1 MRFENKVALVTG
13 GSSGI
18 GAETCTRFAEEGATV
33 AVVASSSLEKAQTTV
48 DRCGDKAKAKAF
60 ACDVSDLA
68 QIDRLVAD
76 VISEFGRIDIL
87 VNAAGVFYP
96 TRIGETDED
105 MYDRMADANLKG
117 CFFMC
122 NAVAPH
128 MIKSGGGKIVNLAS
142 AAGIAGR
149 SNYIVYSAVKAGVI
163 NMTRSLAAAL
173 APHDINVNCL
183 APGNTATAMNE
194 NVRTEP
200 EYAEI
205 FETIKK
211 NTLSNRPFADPREMA
226 GAVLFLCSQDA
237 AAAHG
242 TMLLM
247 DEGLSAGY

>member
-18 GAETCTRFAEEGATV
+18 GAETCVRFAEEGAKV
-33 AVVASSSLEKAQTTV
+33 AVVASASLDKAQATV
-48 DRCGDKAKAKAF
+48 GRCGEGAKAF
-60 ACDVSDLA
+60 TCDVSDVA
-68 QIDRLVAD
+68 QIDKLVSD
-76 VISEFGRIDIL
+76 VMAAYGRIDIL
-87 VNAAGVFYP
+87 VNAAGVFFP
-96 TRIGETDED
+96 TRIGETEEEMFDE
-105 MYDRMADANLKG
+105 MAGANLKG

-128 MIKSGGGKIVNLAS
+128 MIENGGGKIVNLGS
-142 AAGIAGR
+142 AAGTAGR
-149 SNYIVYSAVKAGVI
+149 SNYIIYSAVKAGVI

-183 APGNTATAMNE
+183 APGNTATSMNE

-205 FETIKK
+205 YETIKK

-226 GAVLFLCSQDA
+226 GAVLFLSSDDSK
-237 AAAHG
+237 AAHG
-242 TMLLM
+242 AMLLM

>member
-18 GAETCTRFAEEGATV
+18 GAEICVRFAEEGARV

-48 DRCGDKAKAKAF
+48 DRCGEKARAF
-60 ACDVSDLA
+60 ACDVSDVG
-68 QIDRLVAD
+68 QISKLVAD
-76 VISEFGRIDIL
+76 VKNEFGQIDIL

-96 TRIGETDED
+96 TRIGETDEA
-105 MYDRMADANLKG
+105 MYDGMADANLKG

-122 NAVAPH
+122 DTVAPH
-128 MIKSGGGKIVNLAS
+128 MIEAGGGKIVNLGS
-142 AAGIAGR
+142 GAGTAGR
-149 SNYIVYSAVKAGVI
+149 SNYIVYSAVKAAVI

-183 APGNTATAMNE
+183 SPGNTATAMNE

-205 FETIKK
+205 YETIKQK
-211 NTLSNRPFADPREMA
+211 TLSNRPFADPREMA

-237 AAAHG
+237 NAAHG

>member
-1 MRFENKVALVTG
+1 MRFQDKVVLVTG

-18 GAETCTRFAEEGATV
+18 GAEACVRFAEEGASV
-33 AVVASSSLEKAQTTV
+33 AVVASSSVEKAQEV
-48 DRCGDKAKAKAF
+48 ADRCGNGSRGF
-60 ACDVSDLA
+60 ACDIADVE
-68 QIDRLVAD
+68 QIGTLVANVMD
-76 VISEFGRIDIL
+76 AFGRIDVL

-96 TRIGETDED
+96 TRIGETDEE

-117 CFFMC
+117 VFFMC

-128 MIKSGGGKIVNLAS
+128 MIEAGGGRIVNLGS
-142 AAGIAGR
+142 AAGVAGR

-173 APHDINVNCL
+173 APHNINVNCL
-183 APGNTATAMNE
+183 APGNTATPMNE

-200 EYAEI
+200 EYEEI
-205 FETIKK
+205 YETIKK

-226 GAVLFLCSQDA
+226 GAIMFLCSQDA
-237 AAAHG
+237 NAAHG
-242 TMLLM
+242 TLLLM

>member
-18 GAETCTRFAEEGATV
+18 GAETCVRFAEEGAKV
-33 AVVASSSLEKAQTTV
+33 AVVASASLDKAQATV
-48 DRCGDKAKAKAF
+48 DLCGEGAKAF
-60 ACDVSDLA
+60 TCDVSDVA
-68 QIDRLVAD
+68 QIDKLVSD
-76 VISEFGRIDIL
+76 VVAAYGRIDIL
-87 VNAAGVFYP
+87 VNAAGVFFP
-96 TRIGETDED
+96 TRIGETEEEMFDE
-105 MYDRMADANLKG
+105 MAGANLKG

-128 MIKSGGGKIVNLAS
+128 MIENGGGKIVNLGS
-142 AAGIAGR
+142 AAGTAGR
-149 SNYIVYSAVKAGVI
+149 SNYIIYSAVKAGVI

-183 APGNTATAMNE
+183 APGNTATSMNE

-205 FETIKK
+205 YETIKK

-226 GAVLFLCSQDA
+226 GAVLFLSSDDA
-237 AAAHG
+237 KAAHG
-242 TMLLM
+242 AMLLM

>member
-18 GAETCTRFAEEGATV
+18 GAEICVRFAEEGARV
-33 AVVASSSLEKAQTTV
+33 AVVASSSLEKAQATV
-48 DRCGDKAKAKAF
+48 DRCGGKAKAF
-60 ACDVSDLA
+60 VCDVSDVA
-68 QIDRLVAD
+68 QIARLVAD
-76 VISEFGRIDIL
+76 VKTEFGQIDML

-96 TRIGETDED
+96 TRIGETDEA
-105 MYDRMADANLKG
+105 MYDGMADANLKG

-122 NAVAPH
+122 DAVAPH
-128 MIKSGGGKIVNLAS
+128 IIAAGGGKIVNLGS

-205 FETIKK
+205 YETIKTK
-211 NTLSNRPFADPREMA
+211 TLSNRPFADPREMA
-226 GAVLFLCSQDA
+226 GAVLFLCSDDA
-237 AAAHG
+237 KAAHG
-242 TMLLM
+242 SLLLM